1 MRLRDP
7 LLVLAAFALFGAS
20 TSVCCAE
27 VTAGAPGSVYTIAVS
42 GTT

>member
-7 LLVLAAFALFGAS
+7 LLVLAAFVLFGGSAV
-20 TSVCCAE
+20 VCCADAS
-27 VTAGAPGSVYTIAVS
+27 AGAPGSVYTIAVS